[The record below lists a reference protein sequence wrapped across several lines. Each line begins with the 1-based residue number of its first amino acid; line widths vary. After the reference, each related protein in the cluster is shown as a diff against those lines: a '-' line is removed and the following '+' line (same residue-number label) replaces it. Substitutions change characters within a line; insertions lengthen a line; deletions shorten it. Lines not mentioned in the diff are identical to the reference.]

1 MDKTIETRFLEA
13 FSFGG
18 VVSKCIDWMRYTYQ
32 LNSPNKKP
40 LNDKDKAFC
49 KRLMGEIL
57 EATNAFDDSVLYGE
71 DSPLMNE
78 IEANLNE
85 CQTDAQK
92 ERYLFSLLKPFG
104 LWGCDIASI
113 YTPIAERNHLNKE
126 IEYYANEMALWATN
140 TKDNQAKEQI
150 DACRE
155 MIKDRKERIEWVN
168 HVNSRFVEITNGSG
182 VEAKWMQEGTV
193 ESCLHAFVRV
203 MKVFADRLD
212 ALLLINGIDLL
223 ALQNTSGLYLKRTR
237 LTADVVP
244 YIGSFE
250 LAQEYINRRHKE
262 PRQEQVTQKQQQEV
276 PIEIAHR
283 KNRRKGRPKE
293 TFKDKMVD
301 DADGCKLQRIHE
313 VMRGKMGKGAALII
327 VACIKKGWIHS
338 PTFTQVEREFGDIG
352 TQQGFTKYLSESCHT
367 KEEIDGAINSLN

>member
-13 FSFGG
+13 FSF
-18 VVSKCIDWMRYTYQ
+18 VVSKCIVWMRYTYQ

-71 DSPLMNE
+71 NSPLMKE

-104 LWGCDIASI
+104 LWGCGIASI
-113 YTPIAERNHLNKE
+113 YTPIAEINHLNKE
-126 IEYYANEMALWATN
+126 IEHYANEMALWATN

-155 MIKDRKERIEWVN
+155 MIKDRKEQIEWVN

-182 VEAKWMQEGTV
+182 VEAKWMQKGTV
-193 ESCLHAFVRV
+193 ENCLHAFVRI
-203 MKVFADRLD
+203 MKGFADRLD

-223 ALQNTSGLYLKRTR
+223 ELQKTSGIYLKRTR
-237 LTADVVP
+237 LVADVEP

-250 LAQEYINRRHKE
+250 LVQEYINRLHKE
-262 PRQEQVTQKQQQEV
+262 PQQEQATNSKTSNNE
-276 PIEIAHR
+276 PIEPTGKEKPYFEKAISSGYMV
-283 KNRRKGRPKE
+283 KLDKGYKW
-293 TFKDKMVD
+293 TFGE
-301 DADGCKLQRIHE
+301 A
-313 VMRGKMGKGAALII
+313 RGKKIRLAYF
-327 VACIKKGWIHS
+327 IKKIYGEYDQI
-338 PTFTQVEREFGDIG
+338 PYKRLEAMFGVTRLDCSV
-352 TQQGFTKYLSESCHT
+352 YALYSV
-367 KEEIDGAINSLN
+367 KEPQKWRTEIDTLFND